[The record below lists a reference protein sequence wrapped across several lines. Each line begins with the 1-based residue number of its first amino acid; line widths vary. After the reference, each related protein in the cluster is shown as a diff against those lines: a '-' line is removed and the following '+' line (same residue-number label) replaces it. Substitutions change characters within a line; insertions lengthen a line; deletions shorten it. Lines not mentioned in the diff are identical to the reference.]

1 MIANGNLKKNRVIP
15 VNLRQNTPPELTEDE
30 QNIIA
35 GTFPLKRR
43 GQNGELSRARVSG
56 TSVTSAIES
65 LGRAKIGFTRWRNV
79 ALEETKNKRENS
91 FVGLQRP
98 RSRMKL
104 GVPNKLNIH
113 RMNAAQLSD
122 LDDLVEDTVDGVP
135 GREMRKKTDEAVNS
149 PSRALLYYF
158 AKLAANSNEQEII
171 DLEFVG
177 TLIQSGADVNI
188 TDRHGQSVMHEAAR
202 QWEVQV
208 AKFLID
214 KGMCV
219 YL

>member
-15 VNLRQNTPPELTEDE
+15 VNLRQNIPPELTEDE
-30 QNIIA
+30 QSLIA
-35 GTFPLKRR
+35 GTFPLRRR
-43 GQNGELSRARVSG
+43 GQNGEPPRRTARVSR

-65 LGRAKIGFTRWRNV
+65 LGRAKIGFTRWRNA
-79 ALEETKNKRENS
+79 ALEETNNERENS

-104 GVPNKLNIH
+104 GIPNKISIH

-122 LDDLVEDTVDGVP
+122 LDDLVEDSIDGVP
-135 GREMRKKTDEAVNS
+135 GREMRKKTDEAVSS

-158 AKLAANSNEQEII
+158 AKLASNSNEQEII

-214 KGMCV
+214 K
-219 YL
+219 